1 MSSSNFY
8 SRIYLFVSA
17 VILLAL
23 LELPLVCNGF
33 AATTSKEPKSL
44 FSLGQKSTGNVQIK
58 VFDPKKESASMLQ
71 NLQDCRRTAFQVDKQ
86 NWLDSERDFWKAQS
100 VIDGK
105 HLCAVAI
112 LDGTVVG
119 SADLALRAAMKTNV
133 VMNVFV
139 RPDQR
144 GKGIGKQLMV
154 EGVHE
159 LLAPRLPKK
168 NLQKD
173 KKEAIISLD
182 VYTQNK
188 AAIKLYEK
196 LGYTPSSPMHSGT
209 LAMANTLGANL
220 VVTMSKNVPVSPKW
234 WPM

>member
-1 MSSSNFY
+1 MSSSYLY
-8 SRIYLFVSA
+8 SRIVLFASA
-17 VILLAL
+17 VILFAL
-23 LELPLVCNGF
+23 LEFPTACHGF
-33 AATTSKEPKSL
+33 SATTAKEPKSL
-44 FSLGQKSTGNVQIK
+44 FSLGQKSAGNVQIRL
-58 VFDPKKESASMLQ
+58 FDPKKESASMLQ
-71 NLQDCRRTAFQVDKQ
+71 NLQDCRRTAFQADKQ

-105 HLCAVAI
+105 HLCAVAVM
-112 LDGTVVG
+112 DGKVVG
-119 SADLALRAAMKTNV
+119 SADLALRSSMKTNV

-139 RPDQR
+139 QPDQR
-144 GKGIGKQLMV
+144 GKGIGKQLMI

-159 LLAPRLPKK
+159 LLAPKLPKE

-220 VVTMSKNVPVSPKW
+220 VVTMSKNVPVSSTW